1 MSFRPML
8 RPGQGFKKFRV
19 LSRTGG
25 TTDSGRPRTSKE
37 TPKGEI
43 YGMITQ
49 ASPAEREQHK
59 QLGSPITHT
68 ILQRGTENRAKA
80 TDILELVVE
89 EGEKGRRFHVQGEP
103 QDPGELGHFLIYKV
117 EERADLNE

>member
-19 LSRTGG
+19 LRRSGG
-25 TTDSGRPRTSKE
+25 TTETGRPR
-37 TPKGEI
+37 KGAEVAI
-43 YGMITQ
+43 GEFYGMITQ

-68 ILQRGTENRAKA
+68 ILQRGTTNRAKA
-80 TDILELVVE
+80 TDVIALVDA
-89 EGEKGRRFHVQGEP
+89 EGNNGRRFHVQGEP